1 MDSMIEFATRNI
13 AAIGFFA
20 ATALV
25 LMAYIASNRFQFWVT
40 DFWVTFPF
48 IGPMARLSKDITHG
62 ANGWLRAE
70 ESLCGK
76 YKTYC
81 NLLPRDLF
89 NERTEYL
96 RKAADLG
103 RTPTPFWVLSLL
115 VILVIAEGL
124 GFSYLLGTWMARE
137 GSANTH
143 TLLMFAIVLVLCVIL
158 VAITHFAG
166 KQFYRTS
173 LLRSCFKRFK
183 ERGGDDYAV
192 RRVKLD
198 EHQSLDDNAPE
209 FKQIIN
215 RVAQHS
221 HDKGSYAGMVIA
233 VITIISIAVISTYMR
248 MQNLENEILR
258 ETTLAEQ
265 SAGADAS
272 SGNPFGN
279 LTLPAEVRQAQQ
291 QADNQAKKEA
301 TNALKSEG
309 MAAFA
314 ILAVIFTVTQIV
326 GIGAGYTYGFAGQ
339 ESKDAYRELG
349 GFSTYE
355 SYLAHYR
362 PRRDLANSRLKDLQ
376 QRLEES
382 SHTPLSLT
390 RTFDDYLYE
399 QRVKEAQ
406 DSHDPKTHNPPAA
419 PVNTAPSGQT
429 SPTTNTAAPV
439 LTLDAIKAEIERLN
453 NAEAEKAYFLTLPA
467 TLRANA
473 ELQAWLKQRKS
484 DREAAAAA
492 EKVDADELF

>member
-1 MDSMIEFATRNI
+1 MDSILEFATRNI

-40 DFWVTFPF
+40 DFWVTFPL

-62 ANGWLRAE
+62 ANGWMRAE

-81 NLLPRDLF
+81 NLLPRQLF

-103 RTPTPFWVLSLL
+103 RRPTPFWVLGLL

-137 GSANTH
+137 GSENTH

-183 ERGGDDYAV
+183 ERGGDDYSV

-198 EHQSLDDNAPE
+198 ESQAFDDQAPE

-215 RVAQHS
+215 RVALHS
-221 HDKGSYAGMVIA
+221 HDKGSYAGMTIA
-233 VITIISIAVISTYMR
+233 VITILSIAVISTYMR
-248 MQNLENEILR
+248 MQNFEGELLR
-258 ETTLAEQ
+258 DTTLTEQ
-265 SAGADAS
+265 SAHVSAS
-272 SGNPFGN
+272 NPFGSVG
-279 LTLPAEVRQAQQ
+279 LPAEVQQAQQ
-291 QADNQAKKEA
+291 HVDKQAQTEA
-301 TNALKSEG
+301 LNALKGESL
-309 MAAFA
+309 AAFS
-314 ILAVIFTVTQIV
+314 ILAVIFVVTQIV
-326 GIGAGYTYGFAGQ
+326 GIGAGYMYGFAGQ
-339 ESKDAYRELG
+339 ESKDAYQELG

-355 SYLAHYR
+355 SYLAYYR

-376 QRLEES
+376 QRLEQS
-382 SHTPLSLT
+382 SHTPLALT
-390 RTFDDYLYE
+390 KTFDDYLYE
-399 QRVKEAQ
+399 QRRNEARDEDEPQPTSGKNQ
-406 DSHDPKTHNPPAA
+406 DQDNIRTKPPV
-419 PVNTAPSGQT
+419 PP
-429 SPTTNTAAPV
+429 APV
-439 LTLDAIKAEIERLN
+439 LSVESVKAEIERIN
-453 NAEAEKAYFLTLPA
+453 DVDGEKTYFLSLPA
-467 TLRANA
+467 SLRTNA

-484 DREAAAAA
+484 DREAAAANA
-492 EKVDADELF
+492 VDADELF

>member
-1 MDSMIEFATRNI
+1 MDSILEFATRNI

-25 LMAYIASNRFQFWVT
+25 LMAYVASNRFQFWVT
-40 DFWVTFPF
+40 DFWVTFPV

-70 ESLCGK
+70 DSLCSK
-76 YKTYC
+76 YKAYC
-81 NLLPRDLF
+81 NLLPRKLF

-103 RTPTPFWVLSLL
+103 RTPTPFWVLGLL

-183 ERGGDDYAV
+183 ERGGEDYAV

-198 EHQSLDDNAPE
+198 SDQSFDDQAPE

-215 RVAQHS
+215 RVAKHS
-221 HDKGSYAGMVIA
+221 HDKGNYAGMIIA
-233 VITIISIAVISTYMR
+233 IITIIAIAVISTYMR
-248 MQNLENEILR
+248 MQNLESELLR
-258 ETTLAEQ
+258 EITVAEQ
-265 SAGADAS
+265 NIGTAA
-272 SGNPFGN
+272 GNPFESLN
-279 LTLPAEVRQAQQ
+279 LPAEVQQAQQ
-291 QADNQAKKEA
+291 QADNQATNEA
-301 TNALKSEG
+301 TSALKGEG
-309 MAAFA
+309 LAAFL
-314 ILAVIFTVTQIV
+314 ILALIFVVTQIV
-326 GIGAGYTYGFAGQ
+326 GIGAGYMYGFAGV
-339 ESKDAYRELG
+339 ESKNAYRELG

-355 SYLAHYR
+355 SYLAYYR

-382 SHTPLSLT
+382 SHTPLALT
-390 RTFDDYLYE
+390 KTFDDYLYE
-399 QRVKEAQ
+399 QRRNEARDEDEPQPTSGKNQ
-406 DSHDPKTHNPPAA
+406 DQDQDNIRTKPPV
-419 PVNTAPSGQT
+419 PP
-429 SPTTNTAAPV
+429 APV
-439 LTLDAIKAEIERLN
+439 LSVESVKAEIERIN
-453 NAEAEKAYFLTLPA
+453 DVDGEKTYFLSLPA
-467 TLRANA
+467 SLRTNA

-484 DREAAAAA
+484 DREAAAANA
-492 EKVDADELF
+492 VDADELF